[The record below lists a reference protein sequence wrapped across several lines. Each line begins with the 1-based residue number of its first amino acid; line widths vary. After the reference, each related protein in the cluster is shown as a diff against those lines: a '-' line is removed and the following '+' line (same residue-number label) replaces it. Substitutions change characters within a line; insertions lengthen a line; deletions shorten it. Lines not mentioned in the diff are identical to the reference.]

1 MGALKHMVG
10 GTGIA
15 ITLDFLFF
23 GGFCT
28 KAFSQLFSQASSDAL
43 SQLNQLKLFSP
54 TQFIHSFF

>member
-1 MGALKHMVG
+1 MGALKHIVG

-15 ITLDFLFF
+15 ITLDFLCF

-28 KAFSQLFSQASSDAL
+28 KFSSQVFSQASSHILWQL
-43 SQLNQLKLFSP
+43 SQLKNFSP